1 MAASLIRTSARTALR
16 SGASAAPRAATSLT
30 FARGKAT
37 LPDLSCMLAPPH
49 QCTPRLKIR
58 ASFHRLKWI
67 TDAVSELHDLTFT
80 YIY

>member
-16 SGASAAPRAATSLT
+16 SGASATPRAAASLT

-37 LPDLSCMLAPPH
+37 LPDLSCMLASPH
-49 QCTPRLKIR
+49 QRIPRLKMG
-58 ASFHRLKWI
+58 ASFLRLKWN
-67 TDAVSELHDLTFT
+67 TDAVSELHNLTFT